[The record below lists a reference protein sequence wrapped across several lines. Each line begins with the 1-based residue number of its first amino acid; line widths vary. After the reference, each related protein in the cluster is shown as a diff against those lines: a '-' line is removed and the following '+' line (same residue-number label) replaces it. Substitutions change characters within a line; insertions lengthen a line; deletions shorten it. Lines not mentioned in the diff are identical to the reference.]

1 MMGPEPM
8 TPLLT
13 GPEPITVLLTVLA
26 ALLGLAVGSF
36 LNVVVWR
43 VPLGLSVVAP
53 PSACPV
59 CAHPI
64 RRRDNVPVVSWLLLR
79 ARCRDCAAPISARY
93 PLVEAV
99 TGLVFAGLMLGALLG
114 ADGGA
119 MPVLS
124 TLPALPTL
132 PGLPALPVLPA
143 LLYLAAISIALALID
158 IDTHTLP
165 NSIVLPA
172 YLVSAALLAAA
183 SLASGD
189 WGDLLRAG
197 IGGAALFAFYLVLV
211 LIYPRGMGLGDVKL
225 AGVLG
230 AHLGYLGWDALA
242 VGAFAAFVLGGLF
255 AIALIITR
263 RVTRSGGIPFGPWM
277 LAGAWVGIIAGAPVA
292 HTYLTLVGL
301 EWSTA

>member
-1 MMGPEPM
+1 M

-43 VPLGLSVVAP
+43 VPLGVSVVAP

-99 TGLVFAGLMLGALLG
+99 TGLVFAGLTLGALL
-114 ADGGA
+114 ATDSGA
-119 MPVLS
+119 MPGPPV
-124 TLPALPTL
+124 LPAL

-172 YLVSAALLAAA
+172 YPVSAVLLAAA
-183 SLASGD
+183 SVVSGD

-197 IGGAALFAFYLVLV
+197 IGGAALFAFYLLLV
-211 LIYPRGMGLGDVKL
+211 LLYPRGMGLGDVKL

-230 AHLGYLGWDALA
+230 AYLGYLGWDALA

-255 AIALIITR
+255 AIALILTR

-277 LAGAWVGIIAGAPVA
+277 LAGAWVGIVAGAPVA

>member
-1 MMGPEPM
+1 V
-8 TPLLT
+8 T
-13 GPEPITVLLTVLA
+13 GPDPMTVLLTVIA
-26 ALLGLAVGSF
+26 ALFGLAVGSF

-43 VPLGLSVVAP
+43 VPLGISVIAP
-53 PSACPV
+53 RSACPV

-64 RRRDNVPVVSWLLLR
+64 RSRDNIPVVSWLLLR

-93 PLVEAV
+93 PIVEAV
-99 TGLVFAGLMLGALLG
+99 TGVVFAALTLGALLA
-114 ADGGA
+114 ADGAVPSSSGDVRSA
-119 MPVLS
+119 AVSPLS
-124 TLPALPTL
+124 ALLEP
-132 PGLPALPVLPA
+132 PALPVLPA

-158 IDTHTLP
+158 VDTHTLP
-165 NSIVLPA
+165 NTIVLPA
-172 YLVSAALLAAA
+172 YPVSVVLLAAA
-183 SLASGD
+183 SVASGD

-197 IGGAALFAFYLVLV
+197 IGGAALFSFYLLLV

-230 AHLGYLGWDALA
+230 LHLGYLGWSTLA

-255 AIALIITR
+255 AIALILTR
-263 RVTRSGGIPFGPWM
+263 RVARSGGIPFGPWM
-277 LAGAWVGIIAGAPVA
+277 LAGAWVGIVAGGPVA